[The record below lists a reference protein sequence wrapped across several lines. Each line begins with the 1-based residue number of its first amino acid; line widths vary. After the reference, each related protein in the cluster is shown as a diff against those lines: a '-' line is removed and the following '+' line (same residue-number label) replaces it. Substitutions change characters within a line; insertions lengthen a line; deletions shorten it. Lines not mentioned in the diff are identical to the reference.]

1 MSQKMSRAHGD
12 GQFSVTTES
21 EVGLD
26 SGWIIKLLGL
36 LFKGIAVIGKKSV
49 AAVKEAKK
57 TIDSTTSTAATTTE
71 SQTQPIQNENV

>member
-12 GQFSVTTES
+12 GQFSVTTETD
-21 EVGLD
+21 VGLD

-71 SQTQPIQNENV
+71 SQTQPTQNENV

>member
-21 EVGLD
+21 EVDLD

-57 TIDSTTSTAATTTE
+57 TIDSTAATTTE
-71 SQTQPIQNENV
+71 SQTQPTQNENV

>member
-21 EVGLD
+21 EVDLD

-36 LFKGIAVIGKKSV
+36 LIKGIAVIGKKSV

-71 SQTQPIQNENV
+71 SQTQPTQNENV

>member
-21 EVGLD
+21 EVDLD

-71 SQTQPIQNENV
+71 SQTQPTQNENV